1 MLGWLDASWALLGSL
16 FILIPS
22 GPSDERPI
30 LWVGLS
36 GLLYHFALRKSR
48 GLWDALLPLIDSLTE
63 PRVVGNFPP
72 GWWVYV
78 SLASSGLGYLLGNG
92 TLQTSL
98 PPFLHRFYCSPG
110 WIFWLLSSASAVWPY
125 TASNYSQLLSDHL
138 FVTLGLKNC
147 SIVLRAY
154 IKEIRIGI

>member
-98 PPFLHRFYCSPG
+98 PPISHTFYSVAQVESFGSSPQPLQCG
-110 WIFWLLSSASAVWPY
+110 RTQLVTIQSFCPITPLSLLVWKIA
-125 TASNYSQLLSDHL
+125 TLSCKL
-138 FVTLGLKNC
+138 ILK
-147 SIVLRAY
+147 
-154 IKEIRIGI
+154 K